1 MSGMDRVCPDPSRL
15 AAWVEKT
22 LEPAERSAL
31 GAHLADC
38 DECRRSVALT
48 ATLAPAPEGRV
59 PVDPAL
65 LARVLR
71 AGRPARFW
79 PLAAAAALAL
89 VAVLAGLL
97 RPSPKDPPAP
107 TATATATPAPAP
119 APEPP
124 RTVVAV
130 PAHVDIPPRP
140 PAVKPAP
147 SPDEGF
153 LPARPLPE
161 KAPKT
166 ADPAPV
172 AEAPRPVPARI
183 APPATTTDFAKI
195 FGSLFVF
202 EPAGELLVRRE
213 RGEPALLQG
222 AERVG
227 WQDALE
233 TRSGAGFNVDGRASV
248 ALEKDAEAGLT
259 VFTPDAA
266 YRLSLAKSAAWIDTE
281 GSVQHWQV
289 LHGPSRVDLKAFNGR
304 AVVEPRGDSLAV
316 QLLEGR
322 VDVVSGGAVRHGQ
335 VGREVVL
342 SREGSLSEQKA
353 ETQKRL
359 ARFLELRPRGGTAFA
374 ASFDEPRDE
383 VKPFP
388 YALVSGRLGGGPG
401 AWYLMAER
409 VPVPVRP
416 AERGPLTAALRPD
429 RGFSVTGGMVLR
441 FRYRTNLSKLVLG
454 LGRYESE
461 LLPRSKPGV
470 WTDAEVPVAGFSFE
484 GTPLLPTDAVEEI
497 RFSSAGAAPGGQLDV
512 DGVHFLRR
520 AR

>member
-31 GAHLADC
+31 AVHFAEC

-48 ATLAPAPEGRV
+48 STMPPAPAGLQ

-89 VAVLAGLL
+89 AVLAALL
-97 RPSPKDPPAP
+97 RPSPQTPPVTSAAP
-107 TATATATPAPAP
+107 HPVP
-119 APEPP
+119 APEPS

-130 PAHVDIPPRP
+130 PAHVEVAPRP
-140 PAVKPAP
+140 VAVKPAP
-147 SPDEGF
+147 VPDEGF
-153 LPARPLPE
+153 LPARPVTEPAPVP
-161 KAPKT
+161 APKPLK
-166 ADPAPV
+166 PAPV
-172 AEAPRPVPARI
+172 AEAPRP
-183 APPATTTDFAKI
+183 APPTTTTDYAKI

-202 EPAGELLVRRE
+202 EPAGELLVRRG
-213 RGEPALLQG
+213 RGEAAPLQG
-222 AERVG
+222 TERVG

-233 TRSGAGFNVDGRASV
+233 TRSGAGFNVDGRAAV
-248 ALEKDAEAGLT
+248 ALEKGAEAGLT

-289 LHGPSRVDLKAFNGR
+289 LHGTSQVDLKAFNGR

-322 VDVVSGGAVRHGQ
+322 VDVVSGGAVKRGQ

-342 SREGSLSEQKA
+342 SREGALGEQKA

-359 ARFLELRPRGGTAFA
+359 ARFLELRPKGGTAFA
-374 ASFDEPRDE
+374 ASFDEPKDE

-401 AWYLMAER
+401 AWYLMADWA
-409 VPVPVRP
+409 PVPAKP
-416 AERGPLTAALRPD
+416 SEQGPLTAALRPD
-429 RGFSVTGGMVLR
+429 RAFPVTSGMVLR
-441 FRYRTNLSKLVLG
+441 FRYRTNLTKVVLG
-454 LGRYESE
+454 LGRYESD
-461 LLPRSKPGV
+461 LLPKARPGA
-470 WTDAEVPVAGFSFE
+470 WTDAEVPVSTFSFE

-497 RFSSAGAAPGGQLDV
+497 RFSGAGAAPGGRLDV